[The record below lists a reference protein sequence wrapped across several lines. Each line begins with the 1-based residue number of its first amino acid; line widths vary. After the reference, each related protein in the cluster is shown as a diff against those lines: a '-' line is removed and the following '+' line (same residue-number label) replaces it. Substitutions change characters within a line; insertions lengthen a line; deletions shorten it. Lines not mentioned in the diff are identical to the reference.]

1 MPKPFRLQ
9 ALLEHKE
16 HLEQQQTLV
25 LAGHDAARR
34 RACDV
39 LDTLREAEAEHLHHL
54 DTLARSARIDAPQ
67 QRDAISY
74 LGRIEASIALQ
85 RAVIAEAEA
94 RVQESRDV
102 LLEILK
108 EKRALERLREQHA
121 IDDAREEGRREALE
135 VDESTSARYT
145 RGLQKGA

>member
-9 ALLEHKE
+9 ALLEHKT

-25 LAGHDAARR
+25 LAGRDAERR

-39 LDTLREAEAEHLHHL
+39 LDTLREAEAEHLRHL

-67 QRDAISY
+67 QRDAVSY
-74 LGRIEASIALQ
+74 LGRIETSIAFQ
-85 RAVIAEAEA
+85 RDVIAEAEA

-108 EKRALERLREQHA
+108 EKRALERLREHHA
-121 IDDAREEGRREALE
+121 GDEAREEARREALD
-135 VDESTSARYT
+135 VDEITTARYV
-145 RGLQKGA
+145 RSLQKGA